1 MWVGMLIYF
10 GNAFL
15 FIYIFCIRTPQ
26 LFCFRKYGYIYIGLR
41 YSVPRVLNIIQYPS
55 PPTSRARPLRPDA
68 PSPRARFSI
77 CVRDAAIGCSVIC

>member
-1 MWVGMLIYF
+1 MLCMCV
-10 GNAFL
+10 L
-15 FIYIFCIRTPQ
+15 CVS
-26 LFCFRKYGYIYIGLR
+26 IYIGLR

-55 PPTSRARPLRPDA
+55 PPTSRARLLRPDA